1 MRILVTG
8 ATGFVGARLVEE
20 FHRQGHALV
29 ALSRNPD
36 GAKHRLPLLEQ
47 AYSWDPLVELPPAE
61 AFTGVDAVVH
71 LAGESV
77 VGRWTEEK
85 KQAIRDSRVLGTANL
100 VKTIVRLET
109 RPQVMVSASA
119 IGYYGD
125 RGDEELTEESAPGDD
140 FLAETC
146 QQWEKEAGKV
156 EWGGVRS
163 ARVRTGIVL
172 GPGGGALQAMLTPF
186 RLGAGGPLGSGRQ
199 WWSWVHRDDVV
210 SLILYLIEHPDFSGS
225 VNGTAPEPMR
235 QKDFAKVLGR
245 VLWRP
250 ALLPAPAFAL
260 KLVLGGFSTELLSSK
275 RVLPKTAGEL
285 GFRFQYPHLEAA
297 LCEALGK

>member
-8 ATGFVGARLVEE
+8 ATGFVGRHVVEQ
-20 FHRQGHALV
+20 FHRKGHSLV
-29 ALSRNPD
+29 ALSRDPE
-36 GAKHRLPLLEQ
+36 AARRRLPQLE
-47 AYSWDPLVELPPAE
+47 AAHSWNPLRELPPAD
-61 AFTGVDAVVH
+61 AFSEVDAVVH

-77 VGRWTEEK
+77 NGRWSEEK

-109 RPQVMVSASA
+109 RPQAMISASA

-125 RGDEELTEESAPGDD
+125 RGEEELTEDAAPGDD
-140 FLAETC
+140 FLAEVC

-163 ARVRTGIVL
+163 VRVRTGIVL
-172 GPGGGALQAMLTPF
+172 APGGGALGAMLTPF
-186 RLGAGGPLGSGRQ
+186 RLGVGGPLGSGRQ
-199 WWSWVHRDDVV
+199 WWSWVHRDDLTA
-210 SLILYLIEHPDFSGS
+210 LILHLIEHPDFSGS
-225 VNGTAPEPMR
+225 VNGTAPEPVR

-245 VLWRP
+245 VLRRP

-260 KLVLGGFSTELLSSK
+260 KIALGGFSTELLSSK
-275 RVLPKTAGEL
+275 RVLPKNALEL
-285 GFRFQYPHLEAA
+285 GFRFQYPQLEAA
-297 LCEALGK
+297 LRQALGR